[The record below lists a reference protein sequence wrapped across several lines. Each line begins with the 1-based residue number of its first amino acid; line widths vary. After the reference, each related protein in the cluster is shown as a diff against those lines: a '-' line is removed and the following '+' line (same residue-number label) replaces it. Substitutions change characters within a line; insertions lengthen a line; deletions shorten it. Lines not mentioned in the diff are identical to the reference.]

1 MISKNDSNEDYH
13 ASPGISASGLKT
25 IYLKSMFH
33 YLNQKPFESKAM
45 AFGSAVHTAL
55 LEPDDFD
62 NEYYIMPK
70 LDRRTKIGQTIYNN
84 HLKLT
89 KDKKLLTKEEG
100 DKINYII
107 KNFRK
112 NTLAKEY
119 SQGQIE
125 ISHYG
130 KYNDIDV
137 RIRPDVLN
145 RERDFI
151 SDVKTCQDNS
161 PMAFKRDIYKYA
173 YHLQAAFYID
183 QLGINNFKFIAV
195 QNVYPFTVEVYTL
208 SNELLERGR
217 NAWKQAFKDYEIYLE
232 TGIITSYNWQTYS
245 DDGSYIL

>member
-1 MISKNDSNEDYH
+1 MISKKDRNEDYH
-13 ASPGISASGLKT
+13 DSPGISASGLKT
-25 IYLKSMFH
+25 IYLKSMYH

-62 NEYYIMPK
+62 DEYYIMPK
-70 LDRRTKIGQTIYNN
+70 LDRRTKIGQTIYNDRV
-84 HLKLT
+84 KLI
-89 KDKKLLTKEEG
+89 KDKKILNKDEG

-112 NTLAKEY
+112 NTLANEY
-119 SQGQIE
+119 CEGQIE

-195 QNVYPFTVEVYTL
+195 QNTYPYTVEVYTL

-232 TGIITSYNWQTYS
+232 TGVITSYNWQVYS

>member
-1 MISKNDSNEDYH
+1 MKSKKDRNEDYH
-13 ASPGISASGLKT
+13 DSPGISASGLKT
-25 IYLKSMFH
+25 IYLKSMYH

-62 NEYYIMPK
+62 DEYYVMPK
-70 LDRRTKIGQTIYNN
+70 LDRRTKIGQTIYNER
-84 HLKLT
+84 LKLT
-89 KDKKLLTKEEG
+89 KDKKILNKDEG

-107 KNFRK
+107 KNFKK
-112 NTLAKEY
+112 NSLAKEY
-119 SQGQIE
+119 SQGEIE

-130 KYNDIDV
+130 KYNGIDV

-195 QNVYPFTVEVYTL
+195 QNVYPYTVEVYTL

-232 TGIITSYNWQTYS
+232 TGIITSYNWQVYS

>member
-1 MISKNDSNEDYH
+1 M
-13 ASPGISASGLKT
+13 
-25 IYLKSMFH
+25 
-33 YLNQKPFESKAM
+33 NQNQW
-45 AFGSAVHTAL
+45 L
-55 LEPDDFD
+55 LD
-62 NEYYIMPK
+62 
-70 LDRRTKIGQTIYNN
+70 
-84 HLKLT
+84 LKLT
-89 KDKKLLTKEEG
+89 KDKKILNKGEG

-107 KNFRK
+107 KNFTK
-112 NTLAKEY
+112 NSLANEY
-119 SQGQIE
+119 SEGEIE

-151 SDVKTCQDNS
+151 SDVKTCKDNS

-195 QNVYPFTVEVYTL
+195 QNTYPYTIEVYTL

-232 TGIITSYNWQTYS
+232 TGIITSYNWQVYS